1 MRSDGWRRRKQAR
14 AEAPVILGCLPR
26 KHRIRSPGRP
36 AWQVPAST
44 TFRDFEGRSYAQ
56 IGAQRTPRRPQAHS
70 RGGSGWGCPG
80 SSFWALRHPFLNLRG
95 ELIEC
100 KRTRRLVRID
110 VLAVPF
116 AAVDEELA
124 VTANQ
129 GASPKRN
136 VHSLRNDVAAE
147 HLGRYAWH

>member
-1 MRSDGWRRRKQAR
+1 LGKLRGREFASVTYGYSLDATTVGDVSFSKDTYSFLQNGLSELCELLLEWNQREKIPPYKR
-14 AEAPVILGCLPR
+14 EATDLTRMI
-26 KHRIRSPGRP
+26 
-36 AWQVPAST
+36 
-44 TFRDFEGRSYAQ
+44 E
-56 IGAQRTPRRPQAHS
+56 
-70 RGGSGWGCPG
+70 WGPG

>member
-1 MRSDGWRRRKQAR
+1 MWV
-14 AEAPVILGCLPR
+14 PLL
-26 KHRIRSPGRP
+26 IRG
-36 AWQVPAST
+36 VST
-44 TFRDFEGRSYAQ
+44 Q
-56 IGAQRTPRRPQAHS
+56 PAQRRALAAAHQ
-70 RGGSGWGCPG
+70 RDRWGCPAG

-95 ELIEC
+95 ELMEC

-116 AAVDEELA
+116 VAVDEELA

-147 HLGRYAWH
+147 HLWSVRVA

>member
-1 MRSDGWRRRKQAR
+1 MR
-14 AEAPVILGCLPR
+14 LG
-26 KHRIRSPGRP
+26 HRS
-36 AWQVPAST
+36 AKAFLT
-44 TFRDFEGRSYAQ
+44 
-56 IGAQRTPRRPQAHS
+56 RTPPRHGETDS
-70 RGGSGWGCPG
+70 MGCPAG
-80 SSFWALRHPFLNLRG
+80 SSFWVLRHPFLNLRS

-116 AAVDEELA
+116 AAVNEELA

-136 VHSLRNDVAAE
+136 VHNLRNNVAAE